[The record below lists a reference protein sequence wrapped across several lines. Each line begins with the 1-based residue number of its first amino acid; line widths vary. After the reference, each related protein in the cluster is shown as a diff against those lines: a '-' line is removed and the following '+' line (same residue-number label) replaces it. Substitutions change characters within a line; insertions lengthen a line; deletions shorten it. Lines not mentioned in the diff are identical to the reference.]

1 MYASWRGAGAGR
13 IVLRQKNL
21 GTGGG
26 QAQRQPTHPA
36 VQHPPSK
43 TRPVCTCKPLTQ
55 SGVGRAHTLTCGF
68 VALKVD
74 DTHSLEARA
83 ALITS
88 RIDQGEVSI

>member
-1 MYASWRGAGAGR
+1 METGCMYASWRGAGAGR

-26 QAQRQPTHPA
+26 HPA

-68 VALKVD
+68 VALEVD
-74 DTHSLEARA
+74 DAHSLEARA